1 MNYTTLLLSE
11 EQMKFLESK
20 KYGIDRMECFK
31 YFLHNA
37 VTSDRIVRV
46 IDLDIQLK
54 VGQCACSK
62 VQLAK
67 LWKVDRKTVIGILA
81 DFKRCQLVSS
91 EENYR
96 TTVHTLLCVP
106 EFEED
111 GEKHINTFFQK
122 YNPELNVK
130 KVRSNKE
137 KKNKV
142 PLPDEKD
149 SETHEEVVN
158 NKSTDSQSDVEEKSS
173 VVPQTTTTKVNGNI
187 HTSDSNNTDSN
198 TDSNTGVSTVN
209 DSKVIDVPKGI
220 DLPYYQEV
228 DMFAGTEF
236 ANPNPTKIYKGGN
249 TT

>member
-20 KYGIDRMECFK
+20 KYGIDRMECFR

-37 VTSDRIVRV
+37 VTSDSIIRV

-54 VGQCACSK
+54 VGQCVCSK

-81 DFKRCQLVSS
+81 DFKRYQLVSS

-106 EFEED
+106 EFEEN
-111 GEKHINTFFQK
+111 GKQRINTFFQK
-122 YNPELNVK
+122 YDPELNVK
-130 KVRSNKE
+130 KARSSKA
-137 KKNKV
+137 KKDKV
-142 PLPDEKD
+142 PEA
-149 SETHEEVVN
+149 HEEVV
-158 NKSTDSQSDVEEKSS
+158 KTEPVDSQSEVEDKSTLIPPTTTAKEEEKVHTPASKNSDNKDKKSS
-173 VVPQTTTTKVNGNI
+173 KHEVKENGNAQEA
-187 HTSDSNNTDSN
+187 
-198 TDSNTGVSTVN
+198 STA
-209 DSKVIDVPKGI
+209 
-220 DLPYYQEV
+220 YYQEV

-236 ANPNPTKIYKGGN
+236 ANPNPTRIYKGGN